1 MDYRL
6 VANKILREWKG
17 SSYLYGVGVL
27 EQIGKVVKQYGSHTL
42 VVSEEFFNGI
52 NQRIISS
59 LQEAGVHMNPDRL
72 VQGAKPNAP
81 REDVYRLESY
91 ILHYQP
97 DSIIVVGGGSGIDA
111 IKAANVLATL
121 GKDHTPE
128 IEAYFGVSRVSE
140 VLQKTGKTL
149 LPIIAVQTS
158 ASSGAHLTKYS
169 NITDPVEGQKKLIV
183 DKAIIPTNPVFD
195 YGVTITMPTS
205 LTVDGAIDGIA
216 HCIEVFYG
224 VPDEQ
229 YELVEKIT
237 TTALE
242 LVIQYT
248 KHAVEHPNDT
258 EAREAI
264 GLATDLGGYA
274 IMIGGTNG
282 AHLTSFSLVDV
293 ASHGRACGIM
303 NPYYAVF
310 FAPKIEKQLKV
321 IGNIFRRHGFIEE
334 NIDILSGRELGLV
347 VAQGMIAFNTS
358 VGLPLSL
365 QELPNFSTAHIGRA
379 LSAAKNPQLKMKL
392 QNMPVA
398 LTAEMVDTYMGPI
411 LNAAYTGDLTL
422 IRNME
427 SDI

>member
-1 MDYRL
+1 MDYRV
-6 VANKILREWKG
+6 VANKILGEWKG

-27 EQIGKVVKQYGSHTL
+27 EQIGKIAKKYGPHTL
-42 VVSEEFFNGI
+42 VVSEDFFGGI

-59 LQEAGVHMNPDRL
+59 LQEAGIHMNPDRL

-140 VLQKTGKTL
+140 ALQKTGKTL

-195 YGVTITMPTS
+195 YGVTVTMPSS

-248 KHAVEHPNDT
+248 KRAVKHPNDT

-303 NPYYAVF
+303 NPYYTVF

-321 IGNIFRRHGFIEE
+321 IGNIFKRHGFIEE

-365 QELPNFSTAHIGRA
+365 HELPNFSTAHIGRA